1 MVCVKR
7 YPHEC
12 QDPRFLSG
20 KFQAKENK
28 MGIGPLVTPQLTQMF
43 SVIYSLTETNPL
55 PILEFTQAEENRN

>member
-1 MVCVKR
+1 
-7 YPHEC
+7 
-12 QDPRFLSG
+12 
-20 KFQAKENK
+20 